1 MMASLEAVR
10 VLNEA
15 VAKAGVAKDGN
26 LLKAYLK
33 LLKLEYVDYYNQRS
47 KALWGLHSSGWSNV
61 IDKLERCSLCVT
73 ERDESGNI
81 LTISLT

>member
-1 MMASLEAVR
+1 MMTSLEAVR

-33 LLKLEYVDYYNQRS
+33 LLKLEYVDYSNQRS
-47 KALWGLHSSGWSNV
+47 KALWGLDLDPPSPNSF
-61 IDKLERCSLCVT
+61 C
-73 ERDESGNI
+73 I
-81 LTISLT
+81 LS

>member
-1 MMASLEAVR
+1 MSVKP
-10 VLNEA
+10 
-15 VAKAGVAKDGN
+15 VAIQVAKDGN

-33 LLKLEYVDYYNQRS
+33 LLKLEYVDYSNQRS

>member
-1 MMASLEAVR
+1 MASLEAVR

-33 LLKLEYVDYYNQRS
+33 LLKLEYVDYSNQGS
-47 KALWGLHSSGWSNV
+47 MGPSFLWLV
-61 IDKLERCSLCVT
+61 
-73 ERDESGNI
+73 
-81 LTISLT
+81 